1 MLRNRFMEA
10 DLPFPDTLVVFDLEF
25 TTWEG
30 YMASGWSLPGKH
42 REIVQIGAVRL
53 DAGEGFAETGAFR
66 ALVRPRLHPEL
77 SSYFTDLTGI
87 SQETVNRD
95 GRPFPEVMGDFADFL
110 AATGPV
116 LAACNGIDGEII
128 AENCGWHR
136 LDIPEACRRT
146 LNLAK
151 MLANLFEEDGQ
162 VSSHGLPARLGLP
175 EVGVAHDAL
184 ADARAIAAALRHFR
198 VLGRL

>member
-1 MLRNRFMEA
+1 ML
-10 DLPFPDTLVVFDLEF
+10 PDTLVVFDLEF
-25 TTWEG
+25 TSWEG

-53 DAGEGFAETGAFR
+53 DAGEGFAETGAFQ

-77 SSYFTDLTGI
+77 SSYFTNLTGI
-87 SQETVNRD
+87 SQETVDRD
-95 GRPFPEVMGDFADFL
+95 GRAFPEVLGDFAAFL
-110 AATGPV
+110 EATGPA
-116 LAACNGIDGEII
+116 LAACNGIDGEVL

-136 LDIPEACRRT
+136 LDIPAACQGT

-151 MLANLFEEDGQ
+151 MLKGLLGEERHV
-162 VSSHGLPARLGLP
+162 VSSTLPARIGLVNDGP
-175 EVGVAHDAL
+175 AHDAL

-198 VLGRL
+198 AAGKL